1 MKKTLARG
9 LRKSANIIRKS
20 TEKTSVFMGR
30 VENKTTRIISGTES
44 SVFGAPS
51 VTSFEKLYY
60 TRIPYITPV
69 HPALPQIGRNPSV
82 TLFIPSLNKGSFFGG
97 TATAIITAAT
107 LAQKSD
113 KNLRV
118 VQTLKHGKADIK
130 EFLRSMGIPFSNNV
144 EMVDISGRTYN
155 NYGYIDIHPEDIF
168 IASAWWDAHLISK
181 LPLTKPFVYLIQ
193 DFEPIFYSNS
203 DKYLLAEATYK
214 LPNYLAICN
223 TKLMYDFML
232 SRGYDQVKKGT
243 FFEPAVS
250 QNTKDIHIKEQ
261 PRQKKVLFLYGRL
274 NVERNLFF
282 TALNAIDSCF
292 STNSLDSSEWDIFMA
307 GQDGIADIELTSGVI
322 VKNLGKM
329 SFSDYRKFAKTV
341 DVAVSP
347 MLAPHPNYPTLEF
360 ASIGAGVVTTKW
372 DIKKDLS
379 LYANNIFT
387 CEASAQ
393 SISEGI
399 LKASSLSSESRQK
412 SAKNA
417 VISHDWTTALASCAN
432 DILKAL
438 AKS

>member
-1 MKKTLARG
+1 MKKTLVRG

-20 TEKTSVFMGR
+20 TEKTAVFMGR

-44 SVFGAPS
+44 SVFGTPS
-51 VTSFEKLYY
+51 VIPFEKLYF
-60 TRIPYITPV
+60 TRVPYITPV
-69 HPALPQIGRNPSV
+69 HPALPQIGRKPSV

-130 EFLRSMGIPFSNNV
+130 EFLRNMNIPFKNDV
-144 EMVDISGRTYN
+144 EMLDISGRTYN
-155 NYGYIDIHPEDIF
+155 IYGYIDIHPDDIF

-193 DFEPIFYSNS
+193 DFEPIFYNNS
-203 DKYLLAEATYK
+203 DLYLLSEATYK

-232 SRGYDQVKKGT
+232 SRGYNQVKKGT

-250 QNTKDIHIKEQ
+250 QKTKDIQIKDSSG
-261 PRQKKVLFLYGRL
+261 QKKVLFLYGRP

-292 STNSLDSSEWDIFMA
+292 SSSQLDSSAWEIFMA
-307 GQDGIADIELTSGVI
+307 GQDGIADIELTSGVV

-379 LYANNIFT
+379 SYANNIFA
-387 CEASAQ
+387 CEASVK

-399 LKASSLSSESRQK
+399 IKAASLSSDSRQK
-412 SAKNA
+412 SANSA
-417 VISHDWTTALASCAN
+417 TISDNWTSALASSSD

-438 AKS
+438 AN